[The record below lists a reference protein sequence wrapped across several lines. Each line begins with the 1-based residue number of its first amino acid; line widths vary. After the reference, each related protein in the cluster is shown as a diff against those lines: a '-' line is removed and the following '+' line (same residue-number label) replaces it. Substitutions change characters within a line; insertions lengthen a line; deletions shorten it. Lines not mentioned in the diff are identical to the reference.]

1 MTQTLTKLP
10 ITPPVV
16 HCTTMPEVR
25 TQIDALDDVLVPLLV
40 QRIGYMSQAAR
51 IKQDATQVR
60 DEARIQAIVDR
71 VRQQALVAGGEPAV
85 VEAIYRGMMEACI
98 AFEHLEFARLRKATS
113 VGATIAAGPPQGESA
128 PVRSDPS
135 GSGGSAVRAAASV
148 GAITP

>member
-1 MTQTLTKLP
+1 MTQTLTQPLVEP
-10 ITPPVV
+10 LVRPPVV

-51 IKQDATQVR
+51 IKQDVSHVR

-71 VRQQALVAGGEPAV
+71 VRRQCLEEGGEPDV

-98 AFEHLEFARLRKATS
+98 AFEHREFARLRE
-113 VGATIAAGPPQGESA
+113 V
-128 PVRSDPS
+128 
-135 GSGGSAVRAAASV
+135 ASV
-148 GAITP
+148 GAAS

>member
-128 PVRSDPS
+128 PSV
-135 GSGGSAVRAAASV
+135 GSAVRAAASV

>member
-51 IKQDATQVR
+51 IKQDAHQVR

-71 VRQQALVAGGEPAV
+71 VRQQALEEGGEPAV

-98 AFEHLEFARLRKATS
+98 AFELREFARLR
-113 VGATIAAGPPQGESA
+113 AA
-128 PVRSDPS
+128 V
-135 GSGGSAVRAAASV
+135 SV
-148 GAITP
+148 GAITL

>member
-1 MTQTLTKLP
+1 MTQTLTQPLVEP
-10 ITPPVV
+10 LVRPPVV

-51 IKQDATQVR
+51 IKQDVNHVR

-71 VRQQALVAGGEPAV
+71 VRKQALDESGEPDV

-98 AFEHLEFARLRKATS
+98 AFEHREFARLREVT
-113 VGATIAAGPPQGESA
+113 SA
-128 PVRSDPS
+128 P
-135 GSGGSAVRAAASV
+135 SGGSAVRAATSV
-148 GAITP
+148 GVITP